1 MAEGK
6 KYGAFA
12 GVFTPSLLTILG
24 VIMYMRLGWVV
35 GEAGILYTI
44 LIILIAHVISVTT
57 GLSISSIATDKKIKT
72 GGIYYI
78 LSRSLGLPMGGAI
91 GIALFIGTALSISL
105 YIVGFAESFLS
116 IDAISNFLGLE
127 ANVNGFRI
135 IGTVVII
142 LLVVIAFI
150 STSLAM
156 KMQFFILITI
166 ALSLVSIGLGFFGDT
181 EFHSNTLHKVATGD
195 FPIEYIFAIF
205 FPAVTG
211 FTAGVAMSGD
221 LEDPKKNIPS
231 GTIWAIIVGFVVYV
245 ILAIGIAFFIKPEY
259 LISDNN
265 ILVKIA
271 WFSPLVVA
279 GIWGATLSS
288 ALGGIL
294 GGPRILQAISKDKIT
309 PKIFGKGYGE
319 TNEPRNALLM
329 IFVIAEGGIL
339 IGNLDIIAG
348 VVSMFYLAS
357 YGFINL
363 AYVLEKWA
371 STDFRPS
378 FKINIIFGIVG
389 FVFAFAIMFKLD
401 MLSMFASFAIIIGVY
416 FMLKRRQL
424 KTEYG
429 DVWQSVWT
437 TITRRALSKMNSK
450 EIEERNWKPNI
461 LLFTGGTKRRPH
473 LLEIG
478 KAVVGKH
485 GILSNFDLYEN
496 KDSNLLFTKYEQRVN
511 SDDDI
516 EGVFTRRQS
525 CNNIYEGIKMIAKTY
540 GFSGVEPNTVVMGWG
555 RQSKNPVQF
564 VNLINS
570 ISELDLNIL
579 LVDYDKEH
587 GFGTKKTIDIWWRG
601 SGNHGNLALTLSK
614 FLLLSDDWENSKIR
628 LLIVNYE
635 NDKTSVIRKK
645 ADSYLEN
652 LRIDAE
658 VKIINNEIERKPFY
672 DLMKIESKNSDLVF
686 LGISEIEKG
695 KEAEFVEKTNALM
708 HKIGTVVLVK
718 ASSLFKEMNLG
729 INKTIGSDNK
739 EIPLAII
746 RNDKTIELN
755 KAKNNVVS
763 EETQRVYN
771 KLINLFKK
779 YNQPIFDKI
788 TKDNNYLI
796 EAIKI
801 DTLKSVENI
810 ENSIGTYNSEQYKK
824 IIYQNHSNFLLK
836 INKLIN
842 QHIDEEI
849 ALQSNI
855 FNSGLKKYISEIN
868 IFFKFIPK
876 HLIIRYSQ
884 KDLQASKT
892 DSFSLKMFKYRKRLF
907 FNGNGSKYKIK
918 LNKIINKD
926 LSLKRQLFIY
936 QLLKDFGLVNMQFV
950 IELEKLF
957 ANNNSLFHQISIL
970 QENNNLTTKKIQ
982 EIKTKIEQSFIELS
996 DFNLKIE
1003 GSIVKL
1009 CTDFYTKEFNKII
1022 SFIDVVDCNSHLP
1035 EEENNYNRKIK
1046 QIDKKV
1052 LAVPN
1057 KWEFNQILLHNSTSV
1072 KLMLMVLTN
1081 RIKNMLDDFSLGMK
1095 SYINENILKIYEHY
1109 QHSLINNKDIS
1120 DLELIDVNEV
1130 LYGFYNQD
1138 EKFTQT
1144 LTKIISKFPAK
1155 IDIFDNDDLNDF
1167 ADTQYD
1173 VIKSSKISSLILLE
1187 YIVKQKIS
1195 TDWESY
1201 LNKTKDNISK
1211 SLNTVNDIVRLLK
1224 FTVNQDGKADV
1235 KADVKE
1241 VIAQQQERIKQEIE
1255 LIANIS
1261 EDITDKAHSLIS
1273 DFHNQLDY
1281 NSFIKTATDLKQY
1294 IRKDDR
1300 ATKKRFLNQKI
1311 GKLNIYYKKLITELL
1326 YAKSNAER
1334 YKSLISDK
1342 TEYNSVNALLDFNS
1356 SVSPDSKV
1364 IEQLPFYYPQIFI
1377 NTSSNYNEFWF
1388 GRKNEVKQAE
1398 ISIERYFAGYKGA
1411 IAVLGEPGA
1420 GKSFFV
1426 NYICRN
1432 FNKDLVHTIKP
1443 PETGSIN
1450 KIDFFA
1456 SIQNAT
1462 SSKGKPE
1469 SILKEMPKG
1478 SVVII
1483 DDLEL
1488 WWEKTIGGNK
1498 LIEYIFELINKF
1510 NKKILFIVVSNEFVA
1525 NTIYNLNDV
1534 SELFINFI
1542 KLQPQN
1548 AEVIKDIVLTRHKA
1562 GGLELNYKNKSLNS
1576 LSEITIANLFLKHAK
1591 FSNGNINSALKLWL
1605 ASIVDFNDNTI
1616 QVTMPNI
1623 NTLLIDDIDIDN
1635 LVILNQFVLHKHL
1648 TIAKISRILR
1658 EDKEAVKS
1666 KLEFMLRSGIIA
1678 KQNNYYLINPFM
1690 SVYLIQ
1696 LLKNRN
1702 II

>member
-35 GEAGILYTI
+35 GEAGLLYTI

-142 LLVVIAFI
+142 LLVLIAFI

-156 KMQFFILITI
+156 KMQFFILIAI

-271 WFSPLVVA
+271 WFSPLVIA

-329 IFVIAEGGIL
+329 IFAIAEGGIL

-401 MLSMFASFAIIIGVY
+401 MLSMFASFAIIGGIY
-416 FMLKRRQL
+416 FLLKRRQL

-461 LLFTGGTKRRPH
+461 LLFTGGTKKRPH
-473 LLEIG
+473 LLELG
-478 KAVVGKH
+478 KSVVGKH

-496 KDSNLLFTKYEQRVN
+496 SESNLLFTKYEQRVN
-511 SDDDI
+511 SDEDI
-516 EGVFTRRQS
+516 EGVFTRKQS
-525 CNNIYEGIKMIAKTY
+525 CNNIYEGIEMIARTY

-564 VNLINS
+564 VQLINT

-579 LVDYDKEH
+579 LVDYDKRF
-587 GFGTKKTIDIWWRG
+587 GFGNKKTIDIWWRG

-614 FLLLSDDWENSKIR
+614 FLLLSDDWENAKIR

-645 ADSYLEN
+645 ANSYLEN

-739 EIPLAII
+739 EIQLAIK
-746 RNDKTIELN
+746 RDNKAIELN

-763 EETQRVYN
+763 EEIQHMFN
-771 KLINLFKK
+771 KLIGLFNK
-779 YNQPIFDKI
+779 YNQPIFEKI
-788 TKDNNYLI
+788 TQDNNNLI
-796 EAIKI
+796 EAIKK
-801 DTLKSVENI
+801 DTLKSIDNI
-810 ENSIGTYNSEQYKK
+810 ETAIGSYNSVQYQK
-824 IIYQNHSNFLLK
+824 IIAQNHSNFLLK

-842 QHIDEEI
+842 YHIENSI
-849 ALQSNI
+849 AVQSNI
-855 FNSGLKKYISEIN
+855 LNSNLDKYVNEVN
-868 IFFKFIPK
+868 RFFKFIPK
-876 HLIIRYSQ
+876 NLIIRYSQ
-884 KDLQASKT
+884 KELESNKD
-892 DSFSLKMFKYRKRLF
+892 DSFSLKMFKRRKRLF
-907 FNGNGSKYKIK
+907 SGSDGSLYKVK
-918 LNKIINKD
+918 LNKIVNKD
-926 LSLKRQLFIY
+926 LSYKRQVFIY
-936 QLLKDFGLVNMQFV
+936 QLLKDFGLVNVQFV
-950 IELEKLF
+950 IELEKLI
-957 ANNNSLFHQISIL
+957 ANNNNLFHQISIL
-970 QENNNLTTKKIQ
+970 HENNNLNEEKIK
-982 EIKTKIEQSFIELS
+982 EIRLKIEQAFNDLS
-996 DFNLKIE
+996 NFNLKIE
-1003 GSIVKL
+1003 GGIIRL

-1022 SFIDVVDCNSHLP
+1022 SFIDVIDCNSHLP
-1035 EEENNYNRKIK
+1035 DEIKNYNRKIK
-1046 QIDKKV
+1046 QLDKKV
-1052 LAVPN
+1052 LAVPS
-1057 KWEFNQILLHNSTSV
+1057 KWEFNQTLLHNSTSV
-1072 KLMLMVLTN
+1072 KLMLMALTN

-1095 SYINENILKIYEHY
+1095 SYINENILQKYEQY
-1109 QHSLINNKDIS
+1109 LESLVDKKDVS
-1120 DLELIDVNEV
+1120 EFELIDINEV
-1130 LYGFYNQD
+1130 LHGFYNQD
-1138 EKFTQT
+1138 EKLTHT
-1144 LTKIISKFPAK
+1144 LTKIISKFPAE
-1155 IDIFDNDDLNDF
+1155 IEIFDNDDLNDY
-1167 ADTQYD
+1167 AETQYD

-1187 YIVKQKIS
+1187 YIIKQKIS
-1195 TDWESY
+1195 SDWESY
-1201 LNKTKDNISK
+1201 LNKTKDKISI
-1211 SLNTVNDIVRLLK
+1211 SLNAVNDIVRLLK
-1224 FTVNQDGKADV
+1224 FTGNQDNKADV
-1235 KADVKE
+1235 AE
-1241 VIAQQQERIKQEIE
+1241 VITQQQERIKQEIG
-1255 LIANIS
+1255 LITATS
-1261 EDITDKAHSLIS
+1261 DDIIDKAHSLLT
-1273 DFHNQLDY
+1273 DFYNQLDY

-1294 IRKDDR
+1294 IKKEDR
-1300 ATKKRFLNQKI
+1300 ATKKRFIKD
-1311 GKLNIYYKKLITELL
+1311 KLDRANVFYKKLITELL

-1334 YKSLISDK
+1334 YKSLIGEK
-1342 TEYNSVNALLDFNS
+1342 TEYNTVNALLDFNS
-1356 SVSPDSKV
+1356 SVSPNSNV
-1364 IEQLPFYYPQIFI
+1364 IEQLPFYYPQLFV

-1388 GRKNEVKQAE
+1388 GRDKEVEQAE
-1398 ISIERYFAGYKGA
+1398 KSIQRYLAGYKGA

-1432 FNKDLVHTIKP
+1432 FNKDDVYTVKP
-1443 PETGSIN
+1443 PETGSI
-1450 KIDFFA
+1450 KKTDFYA
-1456 SIQNAT
+1456 SLQNAT
-1462 SSKGKPE
+1462 NKKAKPE
-1469 SILKEMPKG
+1469 GILKELPKG

-1488 WWEKTIGGNK
+1488 WWEKAIGGNT
-1498 LIEYIFELINKF
+1498 LIEYIFELINKY

-1525 NTIYNLNDV
+1525 NTIYSLNNV

-1548 AEVIKDIVLTRHKA
+1548 AEIIKNIVITRHKA
-1562 GGLELNYKNKSLNS
+1562 GGLELNYKHKSLNS
-1576 LSEITIANLFLKHAK
+1576 LSEITIANLFLKYSK
-1591 FSNGNINSALKLWL
+1591 FTNGNINAALKLWL
-1605 ASIVDFNDNTI
+1605 ANIVDFDNNTI
-1616 QVTMPNI
+1616 RITAPNI
-1623 NTLLIDDIDIDN
+1623 NTSLIDDIDIDN
-1635 LVILNQFVLHKHL
+1635 LVVLTQFVLHKHL
-1648 TIAKISRILR
+1648 TISKISRILR
-1658 EDKEAVKS
+1658 EDKETVKY
-1666 KLEFMLRSGIIA
+1666 KLDFMLRSGLVV

>member
-35 GEAGILYTI
+35 GEAGLLYTI

-127 ANVNGFRI
+127 ANINGFRI

-156 KMQFFILITI
+156 KMQFFILIAI
-166 ALSLVSIGLGFFGDT
+166 ALSLVSIGLGFFQDS

-195 FPIEYIFAIF
+195 FPLEYIFAIF

-221 LEDPKKNIPS
+221 LKDPKNNIPS

-245 ILAIGIAFFIKPEY
+245 LLAIGIAFFIKPEY

-271 WFSPLVVA
+271 WFSPLVIA

-329 IFVIAEGGIL
+329 IFAIAEAGIL

-378 FKINIIFGIVG
+378 FKINIIFGIIG

-401 MLSMFASFAIIIGVY
+401 MLSMFASFAIIGGIY
-416 FMLKRRQL
+416 FLLKRRQL

-461 LLFTGGTKRRPH
+461 LLFTGGTKKRPY
-473 LLEIG
+473 LLELG

-496 KDSNLLFTKYEQRVN
+496 KNSDLLFTKYEQRVN
-511 SDDDI
+511 SDDDV

-525 CNNIYEGIKMIAKTY
+525 CNNIYEGIEMISRTY

-555 RQSKNPVQF
+555 RQSENPVQF

-570 ISELDLNIL
+570 IADLDLNIL
-579 LVDYDKEH
+579 LVDYDKNS
-587 GFGTKKTIDIWWRG
+587 GFGNKKSIDIWWRG

-614 FLLLSDDWENSKIR
+614 FLLLSDDWENAKIR

-635 NDKTSVIRKK
+635 NDKAGVIRKK

-672 DLMKIESKNSDLVF
+672 DLMKIESKNSDLIF
-686 LGISEIEKG
+686 LGISEIKKG

-708 HKIGTVVLVK
+708 HKIGTVILVK
-718 ASSLFKEMNLG
+718 ASSVFKEMNLG

-739 EIPLAII
+739 EISLAIV
-746 RNDKTIELN
+746 RNENIITLN

-763 EETQRVYN
+763 EEIQHIYN
-771 KLINLFKK
+771 KTIDIFKK
-779 YNQPIFDKI
+779 YNSPVFNKI
-788 TKDNNYLI
+788 TNDNNNLI
-796 EAIKI
+796 EAIKTN
-801 DTLKSVENI
+801 TLKTLENI
-810 ENSIGTYNSEQYKK
+810 ENAIGEYSNEQYQK
-824 IIYQNHSNFLLK
+824 IIAQNHSNFLLK

-842 QHIDEEI
+842 LHIEEQI
-849 ALQSNI
+849 AVQSNI
-855 FNSGLKKYISEIN
+855 LDSNLQKYVSEIN
-868 IFFKFIPK
+868 TFFKFIPK
-876 HLIIRYSQ
+876 HLIIRYLPEDLKPN
-884 KDLQASKT
+884 KD
-892 DSFSLKMFKYRKRLF
+892 DSFSIKMFKFRKRLLS
-907 FNGNGSKYKIK
+907 NEKGNRYKVK

-936 QLLKDFGLVNMQFV
+936 QLLKDFGLVNVQFL
-950 IELEKLF
+950 IELEKLIVS
-957 ANNNSLFHQISIL
+957 NNNLYQQISNL
-970 QENNNLTTKKIQ
+970 QENNKLVACNIQDIKLKIKQ
-982 EIKTKIEQSFIELS
+982 NFIELS
-996 DFNLKIE
+996 NFNLKIE
-1003 GSIVKL
+1003 DGIVKL
-1009 CTDFYTKEFNKII
+1009 YTDFYTKEFNKII
-1022 SFIDVVDCNSHLP
+1022 SFIDVINCNSHLP
-1035 EEENNYNRKIK
+1035 DEEKNYNRQIK
-1046 QIDKKV
+1046 HLDKKI
-1052 LAVPN
+1052 LAVPT
-1057 KWEFNQILLHNSTSV
+1057 KWEFNQTLLHNSASV
-1072 KLMLMVLTN
+1072 KLMLMALTN
-1081 RIKNMLDDFSLGMK
+1081 RIKNMLNDFSAGMK
-1095 SYINENILKIYEHY
+1095 LYINENILQTYELY
-1109 QHSLINNKDIS
+1109 QQSLIHNNDIS

-1130 LYGFYNQD
+1130 IHGFYNQD
-1138 EKFTQT
+1138 EKFIQR

-1155 IDIFDNDDLNDF
+1155 IEIFDNDDLNDF

-1195 TDWESY
+1195 NDWESY
-1201 LNKTKDNISK
+1201 LSTTKDDISK
-1211 SLNTVNDIVRLLK
+1211 SLKTVNDIVRLLK
-1224 FTVNQDGKADV
+1224 FTVNQEKNADV
-1235 KADVKE
+1235 LE
-1241 VIAQQQERIKQEIE
+1241 VIAQQKQRLQQEIE

-1261 EDITDKAHSLIS
+1261 ENIVDKAHSLIS
-1273 DFHNQLDY
+1273 DFQNQLEY

-1294 IRKDDR
+1294 IKKEDR
-1300 ATKKRFLNQKI
+1300 ATKKRFLSD
-1311 GKLNIYYKKLITELL
+1311 KLKQINVFYKKVITQLL

-1334 YKSLISDK
+1334 YKGLIK
-1342 TEYNSVNALLDFNS
+1342 EQNEYNIVNSLLDFNS
-1356 SVSPDSKV
+1356 SVSPKRKV
-1364 IEQLPFYYPQIFI
+1364 IEQLPFYYPQLFI

-1388 GRKNEVKQAE
+1388 GREKEVEQAE
-1398 ISIERYFAGYKGA
+1398 KSIERYFAGYKGA
-1411 IAVLGEPGA
+1411 IAVTGEPGA

-1432 FNKDLVHTIKP
+1432 FNKDDVFIIRP
-1443 PETGSIN
+1443 PETGSVN

-1456 SIQNAT
+1456 SVQNAT
-1462 SSKGKPE
+1462 NKKAKPE
-1469 SILKEMPKG
+1469 NIFKELPKN

-1483 DDLEL
+1483 DDIEL
-1488 WWEKTIGGNK
+1488 WWEKTIGGSK
-1498 LIEYIFELINKF
+1498 LVEYIFELINKY

-1525 NTIYNLNDV
+1525 NAIYNLNDV

-1548 AEVIKDIVLTRHKA
+1548 AEVIKDIVLTRHKT
-1562 GGLELNYKNKSLNS
+1562 GGLEFNYKNKSLSS
-1576 LSEITIANLFLKHAK
+1576 LSEIAIANLFLKYSK
-1591 FSNGNINSALKLWL
+1591 FTNGNINAVLKLWL
-1605 ASIVDFNDNTI
+1605 ANIISFNNNTI
-1616 QVTMPNI
+1616 EIIIPNI
-1623 NTLLIDDIDIDN
+1623 DTSLIDDIDIDN
-1635 LVILNQFVLHKHL
+1635 LVILHQFVLHKHL
-1648 TIAKISRILR
+1648 TISKLSRILR
-1658 EDKEAVKS
+1658 ENKETVKY
-1666 KLEFMLRSGIIA
+1666 KLEFMLRSGLIE
-1678 KQNNYYLINPFM
+1678 KHNNYYLINPFM
-1690 SVYLIQ
+1690 AVYLIQ